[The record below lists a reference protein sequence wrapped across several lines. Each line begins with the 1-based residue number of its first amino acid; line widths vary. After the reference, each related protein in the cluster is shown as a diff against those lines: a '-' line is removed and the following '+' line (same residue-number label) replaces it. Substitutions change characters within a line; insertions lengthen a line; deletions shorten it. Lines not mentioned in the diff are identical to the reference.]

1 MQTFLIVLALTLS
14 AFALGASML
23 VLHELFNQHK
33 QLVIL
38 NKRFKLIDL
47 KFSPIRLKDLIMTYN
62 LCIKKEEYILASQI
76 LDTMKEEFPED
87 YKRFKEEIG

>member
-1 MQTFLIVLALTLS
+1 
-14 AFALGASML
+14 
-23 VLHELFNQHK
+23 
-33 QLVIL
+33 
-38 NKRFKLIDL
+38 
-47 KFSPIRLKDLIMTYN
+47 MTYN